1 MKNTEMLDRVTDKQ
15 AALAGRFLY
24 MMHEEKFHVDEARKT
39 LEYARALMEDEINQ
53 KQL

>member
-15 AALAGRFLY
+15 AALAGRFLH
-24 MMHEEKFHVDEARKT
+24 MMHEEKFQVDEARKT